1 MKMLFILGLV
11 AGASGVTL
19 IAQSKTEL
27 QGAWQLIEVT
37 RTGENAGTNTHPQPG
52 LIIFTEKFYSWIRV
66 DSDQPR
72 PEIPAD
78 SGKASRAEVVAA
90 WGPFTA
96 NSGTYEISGQTLT
109 IHPTIAKDP
118 AVMRTGNAKMFTVV
132 RDGNTL
138 TLTQIRSF
146 RGLIANPTTF
156 KLTRVD

>member
-1 MKMLFILGLV
+1 MKMLFFLV
-11 AGASGVTL
+11 LAAGATGVML

-27 QGAWQLIEVT
+27 QKVWQLTEVT

-96 NSGTYEISGQTLT
+96 NSGTYGISGQTLT
-109 IHPTIAKDP
+109 IHLTIAKDP
-118 AVMRTGNAKMFTVV
+118 AVMRN
-132 RDGNTL
+132 GNT
-138 TLTQIRSF
+138 
-146 RGLIANPTTF
+146 A
-156 KLTRVD
+156 